1 MSSAP
6 EETSTRPTPGAQFL
20 VVSFTCNERPPPAS
34 GCDLLLSTPMTST
47 HQVCR
52 PLIFPCCWDE
62 HPYPNLS
69 YFVASRSDLITSVSL
84 VINYDLT
91 DNCELHPLHWSLWLF
106 WAQGLAGVSLHV
118 DRRAT
123 NQRRIHITLE
133 LLWTADRA
141 IQQFGRT
148 HCSNQLLLC
157 SQQT

>member
-47 HQVCR
+47 HQ
-52 PLIFPCCWDE
+52 
-62 HPYPNLS
+62 
-69 YFVASRSDLITSVSL
+69 VSL

-157 SQQT
+157 RWWEEIAGSRLQPMIGSQCS